1 MHQSLD
7 VLWLHFLL
15 ALVSTYQN
23 TSSSELFSNDSCG
36 VYTYFI
42 LFRNGTQV
50 LVSRFD
56 PLQEPP
62 YRGSVLGST
71 ASQLRVAF
79 ADKFDL
85 DEGCWRLDVGRS
97 NIVFDRMR
105 TAIARFNHD
114 PQALDNQDQALSSS
128 DRQFILH
135 GTHLRDVLLRSFSPE
150 TPSLHGPLQPP
161 DEVAY
166 VPRGRLEHDSREA
179 RDHGG
184 AFKEDMHIQSWAR
197 RYSRINPIVIDG
209 DPVLEGLNATQIR
222 AIAMM
227 IGERISLVQGV
238 RSRQVMVFV

>member
-1 MHQSLD
+1 
-7 VLWLHFLL
+7 
-15 ALVSTYQN
+15 
-23 TSSSELFSNDSCG
+23 
-36 VYTYFI
+36 
-42 LFRNGTQV
+42 
-50 LVSRFD
+50 
-56 PLQEPP
+56 
-62 YRGSVLGST
+62 
-71 ASQLRVAF
+71 
-79 ADKFDL
+79 
-85 DEGCWRLDVGRS
+85 
-97 NIVFDRMR
+97 MR

-114 PQALDNQDQALSSS
+114 PQALEDQCQALSSS
-128 DRQFILH
+128 DRQFIFH
-135 GTHLRDVLLRSFSPE
+135 GTHLRDVLLHSFSPE

-184 AFKEDMHIQSWAR
+184 AFKEDMYIQSWAR

-238 RSRQVMVFV
+238 RSRQVMVLFETKGRHLQPPGTGKTKTIIEVVKLLKVQNFSSWVNYVLLIRPTGPV